1 MEINRDT
8 FEAANDHVPQRC
20 KLCFGRM
27 IFKGVGEYQCEECGY
42 LDYDDYGKVRNYVEK
57 NIGASPMEVE
67 QATGVSQ
74 RTIRRMLR
82 EGRFMLT
89 EDSKDVLHCE
99 LCGKSI
105 RFGQFCAECEKELK
119 KEQNQPVSHK
129 GRFTGYGMKEEKGD
143 KGQRRFVRD

>member
-57 NIGASPMEVE
+57 KYRRKSHGGR
-67 QATGVSQ
+67 TGYRCQ
-74 RTIRRMLR
+74 PAYNPQDAAGRTIYADGGFQR
-82 EGRFMLT
+82 
-89 EDSKDVLHCE
+89 
-99 LCGKSI
+99 
-105 RFGQFCAECEKELK
+105 CAAL
-119 KEQNQPVSHK
+119 
-129 GRFTGYGMKEEKGD
+129 
-143 KGQRRFVRD
+143 